1 MPYPD
6 KQSTKAVVYKTDGN
20 QDHTT
25 FSRFT
30 NFNRFSDKAQIAN
43 EGGSL
48 FGSQPRLATPLVRR
62 PPLVR
67 RRLSC
72 GVKIWRLSCGVK
84 MTCNR
89 CGCRSSVTNQTALIF
104 SVAAVSCGV
113 AGYGVQ
119 LNSLVVP
126 QISQKQYSINVSS
139 FCTRSGAAVQTNR
152 RTRF

>member
-6 KQSTKAVVYKTDGN
+6 KQSTKAVVYETDGN

-62 PPLVR
+62 C
-67 RRLSC
+67 LSC
-72 GVKIWRLSCGVK
+72 GVKIWRLSCGRK
-84 MTCNR
+84 MTCNL
-89 CGCRSSVTNQTALIF
+89 CGSRSSVTNQTALWPP
-104 SVAAVSCGV
+104 SVV
-113 AGYGVQ
+113 AWQ
-119 LNSLVVP
+119 DMACDQTASP

-152 RTRF
+152 RTLF